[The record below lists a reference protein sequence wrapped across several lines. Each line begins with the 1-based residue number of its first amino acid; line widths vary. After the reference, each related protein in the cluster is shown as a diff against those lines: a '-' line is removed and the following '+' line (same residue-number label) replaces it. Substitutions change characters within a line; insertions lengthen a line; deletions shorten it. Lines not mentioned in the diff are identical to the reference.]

1 DGEDLIEAGKDGQQ
15 GVAVG
20 GARGALIERNIGG
33 ADQFEDGGQRLGGV
47 EIVGEGGIHC
57 RLGGGGGLA
66 QRALAS
72 GQRTAAEPIEE
83 AAQAIEGGGGLV
95 EAFEGEIELAA
106 VGHGSQ
112 QVADGAGT
120 VALLH
125 QVA

>member
-66 QRALAS
+66 PAGSGLRRSRSRKPRRRSRA
-72 GQRTAAEPIEE
+72 AAAWSRPSRVK
-83 AAQAIEGGGGLV
+83 L
-95 EAFEGEIELAA
+95 
-106 VGHGSQ
+106 SWRR
-112 QVADGAGT
+112 
-120 VALLH
+120 
-125 QVA
+125 